1 MKSQNSKKIQLD
13 FNQSLNFV
21 PQVPSFFFFWVPS
34 ELLGIKIEESKSN

>member
-21 PQVPSFFFFWVPS
+21 PQVPSFFFLVPS